1 VALANNEHVE
11 VFPVP
16 GVPVTRMLGVALFL
30 PSSVISL
37 SLSLSLSLSAT
48 N

>member
-30 PSSVISL
+30 LSSVISL
-37 SLSLSLSLSAT
+37 SPLSLSLCAT